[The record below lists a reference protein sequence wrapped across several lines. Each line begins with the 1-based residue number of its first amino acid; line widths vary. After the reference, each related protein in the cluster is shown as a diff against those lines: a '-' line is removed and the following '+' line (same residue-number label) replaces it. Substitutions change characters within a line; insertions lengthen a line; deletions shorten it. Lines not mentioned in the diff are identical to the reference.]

1 MTVGKNLRL
10 ASGARQKVSR
20 GRSRGHIS
28 SFMPCVVASEV
39 HRYSRGGAGGG
50 GGGGGA
56 GGDGGILCG
65 GCGVGRSQPLA

>member
-39 HRYSRGGAGGG
+39 HR
-50 GGGGGA
+50 
-56 GGDGGILCG
+56 
-65 GCGVGRSQPLA
+65 